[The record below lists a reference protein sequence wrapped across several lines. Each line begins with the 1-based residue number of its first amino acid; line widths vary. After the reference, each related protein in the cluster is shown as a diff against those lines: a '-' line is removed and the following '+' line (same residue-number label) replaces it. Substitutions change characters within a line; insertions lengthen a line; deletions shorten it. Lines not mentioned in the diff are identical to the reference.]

1 MAKVHQSLFA
11 YQVQLAD
18 PEYMYRNI
26 GFTNFLSIWLIR
38 LVDPLKKHPDPGI
51 T

>member
-1 MAKVHQSLFA
+1 MAKVHQSIFA

-26 GFTNFLSIWLIR
+26 GFTNFLSVWLIR
-38 LVDPLKKHPDPGI
+38 LVDPLKEHPTPGI
-51 T
+51 Q